1 MTQATRYISPAYYMK
16 NSPLTKALLV
26 LVVVVSLWSVYT
38 CLLYNSKSRELRMM
52 QTQVGIINYR
62 QQVVQALLAEAMEY
76 SKKNPAIDP
85 ILEAA
90 GAKPPRTN
98 PPSATKPASK

>member
-1 MTQATRYISPAYYMK
+1 MK

-26 LVVVVSLWSVYT
+26 LVVVISLWSVYY
-38 CLLYNSKSRELRMM
+38 CMSYNSKTRELRTM
-52 QTQVGIINYR
+52 QAQVAFINMR

-90 GAKPPRTN
+90 GAKPSKTN
-98 PPSATKPASK
+98 MPPAIKPAGK

>member
-1 MTQATRYISPAYYMK
+1 MK

-26 LVVVVSLWSVYT
+26 LVVVISLWSVYL
-38 CLLYNSKSRELRMM
+38 CWSYNSKSRELRTM
-52 QTQVGIINYR
+52 QAQVGFINYR

-90 GAKPPRTN
+90 GAKMPKTN
-98 PPSATKPASK
+98 APSATKPPSK